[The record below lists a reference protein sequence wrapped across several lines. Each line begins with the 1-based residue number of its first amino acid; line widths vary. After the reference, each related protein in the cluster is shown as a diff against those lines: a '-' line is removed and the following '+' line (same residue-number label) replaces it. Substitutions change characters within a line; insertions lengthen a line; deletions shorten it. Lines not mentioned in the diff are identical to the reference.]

1 MTCIIYFNLNELE
14 NAININSNSVE
25 NIPAKNNN
33 INNKNNL
40 TQVQVSNNTLSKGL
54 NNMVINSSKS
64 VESNGNLI
72 DNYIKMEALYLRDGK
87 INSNIINYDAS
98 NTYNNITNN
107 NNNSKFD
114 KKEKKKVNNNIESNI
129 ISNIN
134 YE

>member
-1 MTCIIYFNLNELE
+1 
-14 NAININSNSVE
+14 
-25 NIPAKNNN
+25 
-33 INNKNNL
+33 
-40 TQVQVSNNTLSKGL
+40 
-54 NNMVINSSKS
+54 MVINSSKS